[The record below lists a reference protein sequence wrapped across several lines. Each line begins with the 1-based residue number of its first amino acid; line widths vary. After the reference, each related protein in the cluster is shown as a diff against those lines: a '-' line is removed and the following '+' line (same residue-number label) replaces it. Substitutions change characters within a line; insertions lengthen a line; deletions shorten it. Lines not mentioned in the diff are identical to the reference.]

1 MRVALLAVI
10 SALGPTVGHTTA
22 HAPFAKYLPGFPP
35 KYQQKIRQVLGKG
48 LSCGV
53 DSSPAEDKA
62 KTFRPT
68 DYGADPSGESDSSLA
83 LRRTVEA
90 MLNSSSGSRDLGG
103 ATLDLAGG
111 KYLISEGLQIPP
123 GYDNLEVRDGTLVAA
138 DSFPLGGTLL
148 LIGDANA
155 VKGSANKNIN
165 VMSLTLDGGGRAAR
179 AMGVLNCQYVNIGPS
194 FMAYG
199 FHQYGVQMN
208 GTGGCF
214 IHHSWMGEVAPF
226 APKDLTTSVSNLT
239 SSVISLEGSE
249 HDCYVKDV
257 IIWSGRI
264 GLRSQNGANEIE
276 GLHTWN
282 LDNLQGGIGIL
293 LEGGSGIVRGS
304 YLDFCPLVVLD
315 PKSVIVEGNLF
326 LARANLVVQASKS
339 KTVSGLV
346 VTGMINAVTDTVIES
361 NTADSILHVTS
372 TRATLT
378 KDLPVGADQI
388 VLDFSDHLLFNTP
401 IHEAYCSINA
411 EEYIGHVVNMRQK
424 KPIDRSITV
433 LLSRAAQKKGGQ
445 VTCTVDQSQR
455 TQPGH

>member
-1 MRVALLAVI
+1 
-10 SALGPTVGHTTA
+10 
-22 HAPFAKYLPGFPP
+22 
-35 KYQQKIRQVLGKG
+35 
-48 LSCGV
+48 
-53 DSSPAEDKA
+53 
-62 KTFRPT
+62 
-68 DYGADPSGESDSSLA
+68 
-83 LRRTVEA
+83 
-90 MLNSSSGSRDLGG
+90 
-103 ATLDLAGG
+103 
-111 KYLISEGLQIPP
+111 
-123 GYDNLEVRDGTLVAA
+123 
-138 DSFPLGGTLL
+138 
-148 LIGDANA
+148 
-155 VKGSANKNIN
+155 
-165 VMSLTLDGGGRAAR
+165 
-179 AMGVLNCQYVNIGPS
+179 MGVLNCQYVNIGPS

-346 VTGMINAVTDTVIES
+346 VTGNRWWSERNKQFANDTIVVNGMINAVTDTVIES